1 MLSCNTRCQK
11 TQIPTASLRFIFAI
25 LAVTILLSIIDVG
38 PIALGQSKTSSVS
51 IIKGASNPS
60 TTEPYNLS
68 PLTVSVGT
76 TVVWTNK

>member
-1 MLSCNTRCQK
+1 M
-11 TQIPTASLRFIFAI
+11 SLISYPISLDVKKPKFQQTFITFYVVAV
-25 LAVTILLSIIDVG
+25 LAVTILLSIINVG

-68 PLTVSVGT
+68 PLTV
-76 TVVWTNK
+76 

>member
-1 MLSCNTRCQK
+1 MSKN
-11 TQIPTASLRFIFAI
+11 PNSYSFITFYVVAV
-25 LAVTILLSIIDVG
+25 LAVTILSSIVNVV